1 MPRTYSITFQP
12 GDEIVHV
19 IAKNFNPVNR
29 AEFNPGVENA
39 PCNRPL
45 IGIVYVLFSMQVPTV
60 EECDFHR
67 QFLFDEYVAISHR
80 YDLKRVSLKS

>member
-12 GDEIVHV
+12 GYEIVHV

-29 AEFNPGVENA
+29 AEFNPEVENA

-45 IGIVYVLFSMQVPTV
+45 SAELFESISQWQTMWLGTKWREMQMILSIMLLLSSFRNVCGENT
-60 EECDFHR
+60 
-67 QFLFDEYVAISHR
+67 
-80 YDLKRVSLKS
+80 

>member
-1 MPRTYSITFQP
+1 MPRTYSIMFQP

-19 IAKNFNPVNR
+19 IAKNFNPVKR

-45 IGIVYVLFSMQVPTV
+45 RPYLSRKFSTLCSSVTDV
-60 EECDFHR
+60 
-67 QFLFDEYVAISHR
+67 
-80 YDLKRVSLKS
+80 K

>member
-45 IGIVYVLFSMQVPTV
+45 ITYTYKIVTIKASAGNIEYFY
-60 EECDFHR
+60 F
-67 QFLFDEYVAISHR
+67 FLSYA
-80 YDLKRVSLKS
+80 